1 MVHDDI
7 IKELL
12 RKGVHLTS
20 VIIILMYA
28 FFGKQSV
35 LILLVVYLIVML
47 FLEHLRLKH
56 RIKVPL
62 FHVLFREKE
71 QHRISGHVYFTIG
84 AIVSIILF
92 NRDIAYACILMTT
105 FGDMSAALIGK
116 TYGRTLITGNGKT
129 LEGCLAEF
137 MVDLFVGYI
146 FIGHW
151 FVALIMAI
159 AATVVELTVSTIDD
173 NLAIPVVSGIVGQV
187 SMLSIIVL

>member
-1 MVHDDI
+1 MVYDDI

-20 VIIILMYA
+20 VIIILVYA

-35 LILLVVYLIVML
+35 LIVLIVYLIVML
-47 FLEHLRLKH
+47 FLEYLRLKH

-62 FHVLFREKE
+62 FHGLFREKE

-116 TYGRTLITGNGKT
+116 TYGRTFITGNGKT
-129 LEGCLAEF
+129 LEGSLAEF
-137 MVDLFVGYI
+137 VVDLFVGYI

-151 FVALIMAI
+151 FVVLIMAI
-159 AATVVELTVSTIDD
+159 AATVVEATVSKIDD
-173 NLAIPVVSGIVGQV
+173 NLVIPVVSGIVGQV
-187 SMLSIIVL
+187 AMLCITVL